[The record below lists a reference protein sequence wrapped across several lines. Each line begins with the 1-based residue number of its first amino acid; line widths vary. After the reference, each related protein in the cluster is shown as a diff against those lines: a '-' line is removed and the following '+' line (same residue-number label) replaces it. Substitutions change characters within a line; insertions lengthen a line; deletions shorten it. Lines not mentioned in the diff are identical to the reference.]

1 MKEKKENIN
10 DNLTLRKKFI
20 KYLLPSVAA
29 MWVFSL
35 YTMIDGI
42 FVSRGVGPVA
52 LAAVNISMPFV
63 NFIFALSML
72 FSTGVSTVIAIY
84 LGQNKLDKAREAFSF
99 NVLCIIVVSIS
110 ITIISLINIDKI
122 TLFLGAT
129 DATFQLVKD
138 YLKIIMIFNAFFII
152 SYCLEVL
159 SKTDGFPHLSI
170 IGMIISAVTNI
181 VLDFIFVI
189 LLGFGI
195 KGAAFA
201 TIISQGV
208 SCLFFLIHFLSSRGK
223 LQFVKFKIN
232 FEMLKR
238 ILYIGFP
245 DAITELTS
253 GVVILLFNQ
262 TILKYIGEDGII
274 TYSIISY
281 VNTLVIMT
289 MIAITQGM
297 QPLSS
302 YHYGKNENNVVK
314 KLLKMSIKTI
324 AFSSIFI
331 FMLCIVFANPIVS
344 IFLKGQSPE
353 LFAYSVSS
361 FRIFSITFLVL
372 GFNVLTSGY
381 FASIEKTFD
390 ATIISL
396 SRGLVL
402 ITIVLIAMT
411 SLFGEKGIWISTL
424 ISELLCLIISITL
437 LYKNKL
443 SFKKTFDK
451 TI

>member
-84 LGQNKLDKAREAFSF
+84 LGQKKLDKAREAFSF

-314 KLLKMSIKTI
+314 KLLKMSIKTE
-324 AFSSIFI
+324 SVNIF
-331 FMLCIVFANPIVS
+331 V
-344 IFLKGQSPE
+344 
-353 LFAYSVSS
+353 
-361 FRIFSITFLVL
+361 
-372 GFNVLTSGY
+372 
-381 FASIEKTFD
+381 
-390 ATIISL
+390 
-396 SRGLVL
+396 
-402 ITIVLIAMT
+402 
-411 SLFGEKGIWISTL
+411 
-424 ISELLCLIISITL
+424 
-437 LYKNKL
+437 
-443 SFKKTFDK
+443 
-451 TI
+451 